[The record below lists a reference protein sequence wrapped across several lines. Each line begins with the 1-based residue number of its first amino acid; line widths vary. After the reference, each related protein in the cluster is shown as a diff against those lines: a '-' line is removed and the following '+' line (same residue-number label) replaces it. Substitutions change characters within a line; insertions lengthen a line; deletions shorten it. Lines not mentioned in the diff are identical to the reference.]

1 VGDSTDKFWPLSG
14 TTWDAL
20 RIVANVVGFVVLRY
34 INRYEDLLKEN
45 EELKRKNAHLAA
57 ANKFGIPADTS
68 PEEE

>member
-1 VGDSTDKFWPLSG
+1 VGDSADKFWPLSG
-14 TTWDAL
+14 TAWDAL
-20 RIVANVVGFVVLRY
+20 RIVANVIGFVVLRH

-57 ANKFGIPADTS
+57 ANKFGILADTS